1 VLLKTVLTEF
11 PWNAK
16 ELARCERISLVSKNT
31 NMKLNA
37 LEQQIG
43 LTKAI
48 RLYKRNISQNSDE
61 DDAFERL
68 ADIYRSRNQIEEE
81 VRVSKKAIVFYEHAV
96 FAEHLESM
104 LPMLNQFTKRLK
116 GAESLLSSRR
126 DS

>member
-1 VLLKTVLTEF
+1 M
-11 PWNAK
+11 
-16 ELARCERISLVSKNT
+16 SKNT

-96 FAEHLESM
+96 FTKHLESM

-116 GAESLLSSRR
+116 AAESRLSSRR
-126 DS
+126 NG

>member
-1 VLLKTVLTEF
+1 M
-11 PWNAK
+11 
-16 ELARCERISLVSKNT
+16 SKNT

-116 GAESLLSSRR
+116 AAESLLSSRR
-126 DS
+126 DR